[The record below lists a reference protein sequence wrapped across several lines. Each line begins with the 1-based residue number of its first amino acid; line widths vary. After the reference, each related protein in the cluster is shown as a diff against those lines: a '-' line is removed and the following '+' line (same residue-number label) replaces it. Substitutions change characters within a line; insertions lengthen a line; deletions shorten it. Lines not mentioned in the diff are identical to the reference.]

1 MRLTIT
7 ILARLDPA
15 CQDASGAFPS
25 WRPRLALRERRRPR
39 SAAAAG
45 TALLGLLVSPA
56 LLAPVSGQGLE
67 EFFGTSGEIVRGTA
81 PETRLYW
88 RSHLERSRERILRA
102 ANLAAHREVATVLG
116 AGAGSEL
123 PLAELA
129 GRFDR
134 LVLVDLDGPSMLRSL
149 RQIPRRLRS
158 RVDLKIVDVT
168 SFASGLI
175 ESTARAVE
183 SSSSAAES
191 FQRLGRILDGLQ
203 AREPPDLP
211 PSDLVVSSLLLS
223 EIPRY
228 PFSFAAQAVED
239 RFGVAIQTWER
250 SDEFYRR
257 LVEVAVDDHVQLL
270 VDLVRPEGVIY
281 FSDTIARGLSQHS
294 DDGAVRRAVE
304 ARAAPHF
311 IQLGLADSASD
322 VAPAVNRLCR
332 AQHSP
337 RTEAAAFERLLSLYR
352 DADDR
357 FFEPLL
363 PVSALRDRSTQ
374 RGLVLKES
382 PTSWWWLAY
391 PCRIRSGSGAFL
403 VSNWILGLRD

>member
-15 CQDASGAFPS
+15 CQDAPGAFPS

-39 SAAAAG
+39 SAVAAG

-88 RSHLERSRERILRA
+88 RSHLERSRERILHA
-102 ANLAAHREVATVLG
+102 ANLAARREVATVLG

-149 RQIPRRLRS
+149 RQIPRHLRS

-228 PFSFAAQAVED
+228 PFSFAAQAVDD

-250 SDEFYRR
+250 SDDFYRR

-281 FSDTIARGLSQHS
+281 FSDTVARGLAQHS

-352 DADDR
+352 DADNR

-363 PVSALRDRSTQ
+363 PVSVLRDRSTQ

-391 PCRIRSGSGAFL
+391 PCRIRRGSGAFL